1 MICQPSQ
8 PVEHEEHEEKEAA
21 MNVKI
26 ETYEP
31 RIEEAIDVHDAPE
44 NVSAPE
50 RPTTLTFGKQE
61 MANTVDTIS
70 LLSPVSPISKQVRWR
85 TMLPSTL
92 NSNRIESLAIC
103 IQWFFIRPLFLFFP
117 F

>member
-31 RIEEAIDVHDAPE
+31 PARIEESIDVHDTPE
-44 NVSAPE
+44 TVPALE

-61 MANTVDTIS
+61 MATVDTIS
-70 LLSPVSPISKQVRWR
+70 LLSPISPISKQVRWS
-85 TMLPSTL
+85 TVLLPPSI
-92 NSNRIESLAIC
+92 RIG
-103 IQWFFIRPLFLFFP
+103 
-117 F
+117 